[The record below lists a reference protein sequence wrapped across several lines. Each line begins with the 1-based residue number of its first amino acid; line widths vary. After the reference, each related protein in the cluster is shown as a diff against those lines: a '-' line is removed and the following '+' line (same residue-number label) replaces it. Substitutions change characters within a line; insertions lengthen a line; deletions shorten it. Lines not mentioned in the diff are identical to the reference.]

1 MPDFPLVPASKGFC
15 LSLDKSLE
23 SYKAALKAAN
33 LWWYEPCMLP
43 FWLYA
48 ICQYNNLV
56 FFTYDMDYSQYILC
70 CAYKHLC
77 LLNYLKLSPFK
88 NGIFS
93 QVNTLFASTK
103 VPKIKALLKIPSNR
117 ALTTVY
123 LPWIYK

>member
-1 MPDFPLVPASKGFC
+1 
-15 LSLDKSLE
+15 
-23 SYKAALKAAN
+23 
-33 LWWYEPCMLP
+33 MLP

-70 CAYKHLC
+70 CAYKHLY

-103 VPKIKALLKIPSNR
+103 VPKTKALLKIPSNR
-117 ALTTVY
+117 SNHSLFALNIQITLFVCIFTTQLYKKFSDTIYMYTVSKKS
-123 LPWIYK
+123 LPAFICML